1 MAGSPAERCGLR
13 GGDVILSFNGKPIR
27 DGQELRQRVAEAQV
41 GVPAAMSILRE
52 GKPLDL
58 DIVMVEEPAN

>member
-1 MAGSPAERCGLR
+1 
-13 GGDVILSFNGKPIR
+13 
-27 DGQELRQRVAEAQV
+27 LRQRVAEAQV